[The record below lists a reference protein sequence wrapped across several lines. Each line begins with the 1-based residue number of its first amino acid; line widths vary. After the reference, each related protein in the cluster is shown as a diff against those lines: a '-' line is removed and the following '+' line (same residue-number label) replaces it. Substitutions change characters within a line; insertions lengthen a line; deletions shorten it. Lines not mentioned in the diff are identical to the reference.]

1 MMSFVKLENVTK
13 KMKGQEI
20 LKNIHFTVDK
30 GQVLGIR
37 GHNGSGKTMLLRTI
51 AGLITPT
58 TGEVIVAGK
67 RISKDIPF
75 PRNLGI
81 LIEYPGFIPDYTGFK
96 NLSFLA
102 MIQNKIG
109 REEIKDTLRR
119 VGLDPNDRRKFKKY
133 SLGMKQRLGIA
144 QAIMEKPDLLL
155 LDKPTNALDDKGI
168 KMVTDVVQALRK
180 QGKTIIITSH
190 DKEFLHAVSDRIY
203 TISEGEMNDE

>member
-1 MMSFVKLENVTK
+1 
-13 KMKGQEI
+13 MKGQEI

-155 LDKPTNALDDKGI
+155 LDEPTNTLDDKGI
-168 KMVTDVVQALRK
+168 KMVTDVIQALRK

>member
-51 AGLITPT
+51 AGLVTPT
-58 TGEVIVAGK
+58 IGEVIVAGK
-67 RISKDIPF
+67 RIGKDIPF

-155 LDKPTNALDDKGI
+155 LDEPTNTLDDKGI
-168 KMVTDVVQALRK
+168 KMVTDVIQALRK

>member
-20 LKNIHFTVDK
+20 LKNINFTVDK
-30 GQVLGIR
+30 GRVLGIK

-67 RISKDIPF
+67 RIGKDIPF
-75 PRNLGI
+75 PKSVGI

-109 REEIKDTLRR
+109 EEEIKDTLRK

-155 LDKPTNALDDKGI
+155 LDEPTNALDDKGI
-168 KMVTDVVQALRK
+168 KMVTDVIQALKR
-180 QGKTIIITSH
+180 QGKTIIMTSH
-190 DKEFLHAVSDRIY
+190 DKEFLHAVSDRID
-203 TISEGEMNDE
+203 TISEGEIDDE